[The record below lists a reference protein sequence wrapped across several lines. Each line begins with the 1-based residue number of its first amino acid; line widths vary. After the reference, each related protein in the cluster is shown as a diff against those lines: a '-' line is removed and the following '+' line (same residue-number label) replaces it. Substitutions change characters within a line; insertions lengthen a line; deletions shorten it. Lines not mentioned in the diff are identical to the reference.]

1 VGILPP
7 PPEPVM
13 LLGQIRELEIQ
24 AEGTDQD
31 LRLRQVHRVEIA
43 RESAIT
49 EYGGMPLSQRIWR
62 MALRI
67 TIGYGYRPLRAL
79 WWILMFVTI
88 GTALFGDADPAEFLY
103 RGRPYV
109 IKSEGGR
116 HVLEVALPFTSRE
129 ELQLSRNGDEM
140 LIQIG
145 GLRRSLQFQRAG
157 QAAAT
162 LLIAGSAIT
171 LGRLLAGAAPLS
183 LLKIGVIAMAT
194 SLVYDALNHGP
205 NVVFLRT
212 PIDDLIPVVGPFV
225 IPYVSLRPFLYG
237 SALVFL
243 FFRARI
249 YRSAAI
255 SMTVVLLISYVFYV
269 FMQSYIDRPVLLG
282 DDLFS
287 RMIRD
292 VYAGDQPY
300 NDFPSLHA
308 SLSTVFAIHW
318 WRVDRRIGLAVAI
331 WVALIVVSTVFVK
344 QHYVADM
351 IAGTALAFLVSRVSL
366 ARLVDRGTAAR

>member
-1 VGILPP
+1 MRGVATSASFELCGKDKYGLSWQIIPTALGELMGDKDPQKATR
-7 PPEPVM
+7 VM
-13 LLGQIRELEIQ
+13 DAMLKTGKIEIRGLERPYP
-24 AEGTDQD
+24 AAVMS
-31 LRLRQVHRVEIA
+31 LRAQLRQGIFGQGA
-43 RESAIT
+43 R
-49 EYGGMPLSQRIWR
+49 
-62 MALRI
+62 
-67 TIGYGYRPLRAL
+67 
-79 WWILMFVTI
+79 
-88 GTALFGDADPAEFLY
+88 
-103 RGRPYV
+103 
-109 IKSEGGR
+109 
-116 HVLEVALPFTSRE
+116 
-129 ELQLSRNGDEM
+129 
-140 LIQIG
+140 
-145 GLRRSLQFQRAG
+145 
-157 QAAAT
+157 
-162 LLIAGSAIT
+162 
-171 LGRLLAGAAPLS
+171 GAAVTVVL
-183 LLKIGVIAMAT
+183 GVIAIAT